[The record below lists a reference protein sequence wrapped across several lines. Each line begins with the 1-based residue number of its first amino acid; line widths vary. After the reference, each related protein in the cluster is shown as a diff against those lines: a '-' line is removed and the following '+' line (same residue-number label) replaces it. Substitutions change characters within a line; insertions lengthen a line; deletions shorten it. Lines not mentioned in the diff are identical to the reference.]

1 MSTMNRGLPGADLLA
16 VIAPHYPKV
25 PAGAGRR
32 PIGGERML
40 RIYFL
45 QQWFALSDPRVEE
58 SQYDSRA
65 MREWGGID
73 LGGEGAPDESLSAT
87 CWHASRHRHP
97 CRCHDYPCVGLDQEC
112 KEAARPREASNQK
125 SGQWYLGLP
134 FWSSRRSSAG
144 TKFATKAW
152 RRMLTHLRSCV
163 RWPIAIRPGAGL
175 NDDSQVVSE
184 TRQKPRKTRALK

>member
-1 MSTMNRGLPGADLLA
+1 MNRGLPGADLLA

-25 PAGAGRR
+25 PGAGRR

-125 SGQWYLGLP
+125 SGQWYLGRKALIGVECP
-134 FWSSRRSSAG
+134 SKRIHSG
-144 TKFATKAW
+144 VATVANG
-152 RRMLTHLRSCV
+152 H
-163 RWPIAIRPGAGL
+163 
-175 NDDSQVVSE
+175 DSQGLASLLHGNEQRVYGDSADGGGKASPAKGRVLSIIE
-184 TRQKPRKTRALK
+184 N